1 MSESEN
7 LNKELLRKIKKW
19 IMLNKLRIN
28 SRNINDLNKQ
38 LKAFERQS
46 MELRQS
52 EFKIESK
59 LERLSSNKESY
70 TTRLFED
77 YDLVM

>member
-7 LNKELLRKIKKW
+7 LNKELSKK
-19 IMLNKLRIN
+19 NKDMDN
-28 SRNINDLNKQ
+28 AQQAKNKFKENINDLNKQ

-46 MELRQS
+46 TELRQS

-59 LERLSSNKESY
+59 
-70 TTRLFED
+70 
-77 YDLVM
+77 